1 MLLCLLMEMLF
12 RIHQGYVDKSNING
26 IGMGVFGF
34 QRRNLKLIEV
44 VFITLINTTIKMRE
58 QK

>member
-1 MLLCLLMEMLF
+1 MLF
-12 RIHQGYVDKSNING
+12 KIHQGYVDKSNING